1 MVASLY
7 VDPIEKKSLF
17 HYRPGQECLSVGG
30 LGCNMRCLH
39 CQNHALSFPDHRVR
53 ATYVPPDELV
63 GICRREGLDTIAF
76 TYNEPAIWLEYV
88 RDTARESGP
97 AGIAMVTNGM
107 VSEEPLR
114 EACGFVDA
122 MNIDVKGFTEGF
134 YRRIC
139 GAGLDDVL
147 RTCEIAFQNG
157 IHTELTYLLI
167 PGIND
172 SREEV
177 DAFCAWVMDSLSPDV
192 PVHFSAFHPDHLLAG
207 IPPTPASTV
216 LDRRTR
222 AMDGGCGTSTRATY
236 GPRERRTPCA
246 PNAEGPSSGERGSP
260 RTCRGSTARH
270 APDAGR
276 PGPRAPIRENG
287 SPSNVTARKAAAM
300 GTRNGTSG
308 VTSTVST
315 PAASSSLRT
324 SSAPW
329 IAGLQLT
336 THPPTTIWTGAS
348 RTGSTMPIGLM
359 YDLTE
364 VQPLR

>member
-1 MVASLY
+1 MTAASWWRRDGASCVCGLCPRACRIPEGGTGVCGARGGTKWGLDASSYGMVASLC
-7 VDPIEKKSLF
+7 VDPIEKKPLF

-39 CQNHALSFPDHRVR
+39 CQNHALSIPDHRVR

-97 AGIAMVTNGM
+97 AGIAMITNGM

-157 IHTELTYLLI
+157 IHTELTY
-167 PGIND
+167 
-172 SREEV
+172 S
-177 DAFCAWVMDSLSPDV
+177 
-192 PVHFSAFHPDHLLAG
+192 
-207 IPPTPASTV
+207 
-216 LDRRTR
+216 
-222 AMDGGCGTSTRATY
+222 
-236 GPRERRTPCA
+236 
-246 PNAEGPSSGERGSP
+246 
-260 RTCRGSTARH
+260 
-270 APDAGR
+270 
-276 PGPRAPIRENG
+276 
-287 SPSNVTARKAAAM
+287 
-300 GTRNGTSG
+300 
-308 VTSTVST
+308 
-315 PAASSSLRT
+315 
-324 SSAPW
+324 
-329 IAGLQLT
+329 Q
-336 THPPTTIWTGAS
+336 
-348 RTGSTMPIGLM
+348 
-359 YDLTE
+359 
-364 VQPLR
+364 